1 MCTHNQIGQAIAVDI
16 ARSAHRVTT
25 QILGALPNDG
35 KAANV
40 VANVR

>member
-25 QILGALPNDG
+25 QILGTLPNDG